1 MPCWVVR
8 FLALAPM
15 NLKLSLAR
23 RGLRLER
30 QASSKEPQVLEQSN
44 PLGLFVRDD
53 SYNDGR
59 IVGNGFKLIQRRSGA
74 STEVKRVADKAH
86 LKLTRSSSILQSV
99 EAKSLRHDAWAPVG
113 AAVAGTA

>member
-44 PLGLFVRDD
+44 PLGLFVRHDC
-53 SYNDGR
+53 YNDGR
-59 IVGNGFKLIQRRSGA
+59 ILGNGFKLIQRRSGA
-74 STEVKRVADKAH
+74 STEDKRVADRT
-86 LKLTRSSSILQSV
+86 LKLTRNSSNVQ
-99 EAKSLRHDAWAPVG
+99 
-113 AAVAGTA
+113 